1 MDTQR
6 DFDAIV
12 IGAGPGGLTAAA
24 YLSMAG
30 RRVAVVDA
38 RDEPGGH
45 MSAFTHA
52 GYEFDIGLHYTSEP
66 AAQQV
71 LWALGVD
78 VEFRAFDPA
87 GMFRMHGPDGFE
99 FAVPRGVEQYRAQLH
114 EAFPAERHITDAFL
128 HTTQLLTDELA
139 QLQNRPQL
147 RELPR
152 LPWEMR
158 GLMRYGLATVGGY
171 LDSLHASPQLRSV
184 LGGWMNGSF
193 AIPPSRLSLPAYAQ
207 VTRHYL
213 DGMAYPQG
221 GSRLITAGLADV
233 IRRNHGELLL
243 GVEASR
249 ILVNRGRVRGVRIR
263 NASLDV
269 APEPEQDLL
278 APVVVSAVS
287 VQQTY
292 LRLLPPDVVAPRLL
306 RRVRSYDMP
315 LPLAGV
321 YLVLNRD
328 LAAEG
333 YPNSNRTVSA
343 EIDIET
349 AYALAQAGEMPRAGF
364 ALVWV
369 ANLADP
375 NNPRLCSPG
384 QTNLQVMGVA
394 PARHDWW
401 GIAPGSGPTERYA
414 ARKRQVRDQLVA
426 LAERI
431 IPDLSASIIH
441 EETSTPITDERYT
454 RSPGGVS
461 YGPAFTPRQTFRRL
475 GPTGAVSGL
484 YLAGAS
490 VQPSHG
496 LIGTLHGGAAAA
508 AAITGIPTA
517 ELLTSG
523 KQAPAEPAATH

>member
-6 DFDAIV
+6 DFDVIV
-12 IGAGPGGLTAAA
+12 IGAGPGGLTTAA

-45 MSAFTHA
+45 MSTFTHA
-52 GYEFDIGLHYTSEP
+52 GYEFDIGLHYTSES

-71 LWALGVD
+71 LRALGVE
-78 VEFRAFDPA
+78 VEFQAFDPA
-87 GMFRMHGPDGFE
+87 GMFRMHGPNGFE
-99 FAVPRGVEQYRAQLH
+99 FAVPQGVEPFRARLY
-114 EAFPAERHITDAFL
+114 EAFPAERRTIDTFL
-128 HTTQLLTDELA
+128 STMQLLTDELA
-139 QLQNRPQL
+139 QLQKRPQL

-171 LDSLHASPQLRSV
+171 LDSLHASPQLKSV
-184 LGGWMNGSF
+184 LAGWVNGSF

-207 VTRHYL
+207 VARHYL

-221 GSRLITAGLADV
+221 GSRVISAGLADV
-233 IRRNHGELLL
+233 IRRNRGELLF
-243 GVEASR
+243 GVEVGQ
-249 ILVNRGRVRGVRIR
+249 ILVDRGRVRGVRIR
-263 NASLDV
+263 NASPDV
-269 APEPEQDLL
+269 APEPEQDVL

-292 LRLLPPDVVAPRLL
+292 LRLLPPDAVAPRLL
-306 RRVRSYDMP
+306 RQVRGYDMP
-315 LPLAGV
+315 LPVAV
-321 YLVLNRD
+321 IYLILNRD

-333 YPNSNRTVSA
+333 YPNANQTVSA
-343 EIDIET
+343 GIDIET
-349 AYALAQAGEMPRAGF
+349 AYAIAQAGAMPQAGF

-369 ANLADP
+369 ASLADP
-375 NNPRLCSPG
+375 HNPRLCQPG
-384 QTNLQVMGVA
+384 QTNLQVMGIA

-401 GIAPGSGPTERYA
+401 GIAPGSGMTERYA
-414 ARKRQVRDQLVA
+414 ARKRQMRDQLVA

-454 RSPGGVS
+454 RSPDGVS
-461 YGPAFTPRQTFRRL
+461 YGPAFTPRQAFRRL
-475 GPTGAVSGL
+475 GPTGAVKGL

-490 VQPSHG
+490 VRPFHG
-496 LIGTLHGGAAAA
+496 LVGTLHTGVAAA

-523 KQAPAEPAATH
+523 KQAPTEPAATH